1 MKKTKST
8 KMTQSELARVLG
20 ISRQLVAF
28 HVKGGNAPSLDD
40 TEGWVAFLEEIG
52 REGSLPKEL
61 RKAIATQRLRLIK
74 AQADRTELENGAKRK
89 EYVAWDLVH
98 RFVTNLVGNAF
109 FGELE
114 RMREEFPV
122 TLEGK
127 TKIQIYEEVNR
138 QIEEVKKTLTRH
150 LDAWGKANRKKEK

>member
-8 KMTQSELARVLG
+8 KMTQSRLADALG

-28 HVKGGNAPSLDD
+28 HVKGGKAPPLDD
-40 TEGWVAFLEEIG
+40 TEGWVEFLAVNG

-61 RKAIATQRLRLIK
+61 RKAIAAQRLRLIK

-89 EYVAWDLVH
+89 EYVAWDSASRFIRDLV
-98 RFVTNLVGNAF
+98 RNFF

-114 RMREEFPV
+114 RMREEFPI

-127 TKIQIYEEVNR
+127 T
-138 QIEEVKKTLTRH
+138 
-150 LDAWGKANRKKEK
+150 